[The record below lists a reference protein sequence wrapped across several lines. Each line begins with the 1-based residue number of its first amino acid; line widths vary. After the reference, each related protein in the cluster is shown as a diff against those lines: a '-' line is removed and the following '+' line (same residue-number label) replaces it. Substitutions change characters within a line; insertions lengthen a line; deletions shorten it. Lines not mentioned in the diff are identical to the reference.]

1 MASAF
6 RDRMLAATK
15 VAQRQQRQIKARIA
29 RLYEECAQDMSREIA
44 RYGSDSL
51 TGRRTAVVQKGMREY
66 VRRLWR
72 EIESETAAGA
82 RISAGL
88 GIEAQASMLDDLL
101 EGLGIT
107 GKPTFK
113 SVFGRTQDEAVASV
127 LNGQIYSGKKA
138 GLSSRIWNHEALMN
152 GRIEQIIAA
161 NVAQGRSAIQLAK
174 DLEAYVQPG
183 AMMPDHWN
191 DLYPIPFSFA
201 VDYNAKRLAVTTL
214 NHAYYQGTLMAA
226 RDNPFAEYLHW
237 ELSSFHLVYDV
248 CDTYMEHDEG
258 LGLGNFSLDNAPLP
272 HPFCRCTWYID
283 SSKSLDEIGREL
295 GDWISGGENAK
306 LDRAFGEWK
315 STPIQ
320 IGWNQYQVA
329 LPGTEDSL
337 IQPDD
342 AMVVQVRQTVDR
354 IIADFPE
361 LGKHLESI
369 EFSPEPGIGAARID
383 GKVIRLDNSVFQNA
397 NTLKKVFDESV
408 ASGHTV
414 HASDPMFIVAHE
426 CGHALESMAIAR
438 QTGIRITN
446 ITAREAFERAQES
459 IGVSYFLHCGFE
471 NETTAEIYD
480 IIEKELGGRALDSPS
495 EMMAQAVATHYCGV
509 DSYPI
514 ADMLVEYL
522 KQLLRGKI
530 EWPTI

>member
-29 RLYEECAQDMSREIA
+29 QLYEECAQDMSREIA

-51 TGRRTAVVQKGMREY
+51 TGLRAAVVQKGMREY

-138 GLSSRIWNHEALMN
+138 ALSHRIWNHEALMN

-258 LGLGNFSLDNAPLP
+258 LGLGNFSLGNAPLP

-315 STPIQ
+315 SQSLGLDYKAEEEYNMTETLPAPGRLLERPFSEGKMQPGDRFRFAGKEI
-320 IGWNQYQVA
+320 IFEGWSETAETIAGKGSKRKIDIVDHLVAECGGRTSDWKKRKCGAYVTIDDMQCEVDIHWFENSVIHQYY
-329 LPGTEDSL
+329 G
-337 IQPDD
+337 
-342 AMVVQVRQTVDR
+342 
-354 IIADFPE
+354 
-361 LGKHLESI
+361 
-369 EFSPEPGIGAARID
+369 
-383 GKVIRLDNSVFQNA
+383 GKVKI
-397 NTLKKVFDESV
+397 DE
-408 ASGHTV
+408 
-414 HASDPMFIVAHE
+414 E
-426 CGHALESMAIAR
+426 
-438 QTGIRITN
+438 TG
-446 ITAREAFERAQES
+446 QW
-459 IGVSYFLHCGFE
+459 Y
-471 NETTAEIYD
+471 
-480 IIEKELGGRALDSPS
+480 
-495 EMMAQAVATHYCGV
+495 
-509 DSYPI
+509 YP
-514 ADMLVEYL
+514 V
-522 KQLLRGKI
+522 
-530 EWPTI
+530 